1 MSNKVI
7 TKLHKLLNYFLFMDK
22 DFFSKLAA
30 VGPDGKF
37 STYIKEKENNRINNH
52 KKSID
57 FSAKK
62 EAPSDPIVQVIQP
75 IDEPEAD
82 FDFSDDGKPEGQLL
96 VDIYQTPISFII
108 ESHVAGIEPESL
120 DVAIAPD
127 NISIRGKRKKKE
139 KIEENEYLLKEC
151 FWGRFARSIIL
162 PQQIDPDKSHASLKN
177 GILKIVLS
185 KLSKQKQKKLE
196 VREG

>member
-1 MSNKVI
+1 
-7 TKLHKLLNYFLFMDK
+7 MDK
-22 DFFSKLAA
+22 DFFSKLAT

-37 STYIKEKENNRINNH
+37 SAYAKETNESEGNKKRI
-52 KKSID
+52 S
-57 FSAKK
+57 FSAEKK
-62 EAPSDPIVQVIQP
+62 NFKSNFKKNDIAESVKNDYQSV
-75 IDEPEAD
+75 DEPAEA

-120 DVAIAPD
+120 DVSIAPE
-127 NISIRGKRKKKE
+127 NISIRGKRRKKE
-139 KIEENEYLLKEC
+139 KIEDNEYLLREC
-151 FWGRFARSIIL
+151 FWGRFARSVIL

-177 GILKIVLS
+177 GILKIVLP
-185 KLSKQKQKKLE
+185 KLSRQKHKKLE